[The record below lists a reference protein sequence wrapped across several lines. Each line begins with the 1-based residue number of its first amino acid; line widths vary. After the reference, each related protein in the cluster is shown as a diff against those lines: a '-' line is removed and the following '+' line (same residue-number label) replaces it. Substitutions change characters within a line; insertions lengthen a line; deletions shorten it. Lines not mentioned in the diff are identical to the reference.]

1 MIDSNTIDRVIGS
14 TAYDRD
20 GDKIGKVG
28 QVYVDIDNGRPL
40 WASVHT
46 GLFGMDESFVP
57 LQDAEFTGDELRVP
71 YEKDRIKDA
80 PRVEADRE
88 INDEE
93 QARLWEYYGVTGAS
107 SMSGMPGMTD
117 AERGSDSRT
126 DMLGDADYTA
136 GTTGMGASGRDGSG
150 HDTDSAMTRSEEQ
163 LNVDKKRVETGHAR
177 LRKHVV
183 IENQT
188 ITVPVEREEVR
199 IEREPITDAN
209 RDQAM
214 SGPDFTE
221 DEHDMILHEEQVT
234 VEKKTVPVERVHAT
248 VETVTEDEIVSEQLR
263 KEEIDLE
270 KD

>member
-107 SMSGMPGMTD
+107 SMTGMSGMTD
-117 AERGSDSRT
+117 AEYGADSRT
-126 DMLGDADYTA
+126 DVLGDSDYSA
-136 GTTGMGASGRDGSG
+136 GMGGSGRNMSS

-163 LNVDKKRVETGHAR
+163 LNVDKQRTETGRAR
-177 LRKHVV
+177 LRKHIVT
-183 IENQT
+183 EQQT

-214 SGPDFTE
+214 SGSDLTE
-221 DEHDMILHEEQVT
+221 DEHEMVLHEEQVT
-234 VEKKTVPVERVHAT
+234 VEKKTVPVERVRAT
-248 VETVTEDEIVSEQLR
+248 VETVTEDEIVSEQVR

-270 KD
+270 KE